1 MNNLVEYAIK
11 SGISLTVLYLFYW
24 LMLRRDTHFRINRLV
39 LMGSVFVSMI
49 LPLVASGIFK
59 APQVQDILPSL
70 SISIASPSAQP
81 GIHGGSM
88 QIVDEVIISGEKA
101 SLFSN
106 LNIWKILTLIYISGA
121 FIVIARLIYQA
132 IFLHAIARLSDKIN
146 YNGYT
151 IVSMTTDMVPFSYFN
166 RIFISASKMD
176 KSSFDSIIAH
186 EQSHLSQGH
195 FIDLFIIEIISALQ
209 WFNPVIW
216 LFERSIKEV
225 HEYLADEAV
234 LETGQQQGRYQALL
248 VNQAFGGPVFILTNQ
263 FNQSLIKKRI
273 MMMKNKKTSRGAKL
287 KPLLIVP
294 LIAGLLLAFAN
305 PPMISQTDG
314 NQITIKGNVSDR
326 FSGRAIAGA
335 NLMIKGTTIGTITDL
350 QGNYQLIV
358 NSADDAL
365 IVTVAGYRTQVIP
378 VGKNS
383 KINVQLEQDI
393 VAIDFNK
400 ENQFVLRDKPANKG
414 KDEIEGKQGST
425 GSFIFVEEMPAYPGG
440 TLALNKFI
448 LENIKYP
455 TDAKKA
461 GLEGTVLV
469 SYIIDSDGELKSI
482 QVIRGLGPEMDNEAL
497 RVTKMI
503 KGWKPANQGGRPI
516 ATLVTMPVEFK
527 LANQ

>member
-1 MNNLVEYAIK
+1 MNKLAEYAIE
-11 SGISLTVLYLFYW
+11 SGISLFVLYLFYW
-24 LMLRRDTHFRINRLV
+24 LILRKDTHFRVNRLV
-39 LMGSVFVSMI
+39 LMGSVLVSMV
-49 LPLVASGIFK
+49 LPVIASGIFK
-59 APQVQDILPSL
+59 APKVNELLPNL
-70 SISIASPSAQP
+70 AVSISSPALQGGIQEGSAYIA
-81 GIHGGSM
+81 
-88 QIVDEVIISGEKA
+88 DEVIKSGKKA
-101 SLFSN
+101 FLFSN
-106 LNIWKILTLIYISGA
+106 LNIWKIVVVIYLAGA

-132 IFLHAIARLSDKIN
+132 IFLHAISRLSDKIS

-166 RIFISASKMD
+166 RIFISAGKVD
-176 KSSFDSIIAH
+176 KNSFDSIIAH

-195 FIDLFIIEIISALQ
+195 FIDLFIIEIISVLQ
-209 WFNPVIW
+209 WFNPIIW

-234 LETGQQQGRYQALL
+234 LENDQQRGRYQALL

-287 KPLLIVP
+287 KPLLMVP
-294 LIAGLLLAFAN
+294 LIAGLLLTFAN
-305 PPMISQTDG
+305 PPLISQTEG

-335 NLMIKGTTIGTITDL
+335 NLMIKGTSIGTITDL

-365 IVTVAGYRTQVIP
+365 IVTVAGYRTQIIP

-393 VAIDFNK
+393 VAINFNK
-400 ENQFVLRDKPANKG
+400 ENQFVLRDKPANNEKA
-414 KDEIEGKQGST
+414 EVEGKQESK

-482 QVIRGLGPEMDNEAL
+482 QVIRGIGPEMDNEAL
-497 RVTKMI
+497 RVTRMI

-516 ATLVTMPVEFK
+516 PTLVTMPVEFK
-527 LANQ
+527 LSN